1 MYIYIVCTYMHV
13 YICPFLLTLI
23 APDAHGPSCCAHTN
37 RLDDE
42 YQQRQNT
49 GLPRLIGCLKLQ
61 VIFRKRATSNR
72 ALLRKMTNKDKA
84 SYGSWPP
91 CISTVSRLAL
101 LMLIIIALMMKI
113 SKAYGCVHI
122 YGNGEGG
129 AKQGYSLPS
138 LLALACPCPYIYT
151 HTYLFIHM
159 HTYTCIYIHILRKH
173 LKAASHTS
181 YRVAKMHRMP

>member
-1 MYIYIVCTYMHV
+1 MHV

-129 AKQGYSLPS
+129 AKQRILIA
-138 LLALACPCPYIYT
+138 LLACAGLSVSIYIYT
-151 HTYLFIHM
+151 YISIHTYAYVYMHI
-159 HTYTCIYIHILRKH
+159 HTYTSKTPEGSKPH
-173 LKAASHTS
+173 LIQSGKNA
-181 YRVAKMHRMP
+181 